1 MQRKLNQILTIGGGS
16 KKRLHF
22 QNPDIYTNNNKPPL
36 YGKIMSKDKPK
47 RILLPPKKRTVTLET
62 SSIIPAT
69 ELLLHDAKAIIGAEL
84 AHYRSKAVRGV
95 TLDPKEARIV
105 QGYLESLVKIQREER
120 EMADAQDLSN
130 LSDSELMHLAKR
142 VLDNNN
148 KTIDKNERSDNESE

>member
-1 MQRKLNQILTIGGGS
+1 MTEQ
-16 KKRLHF
+16 
-22 QNPDIYTNNNKPPL
+22 
-36 YGKIMSKDKPK
+36 KPK
-47 RILLPPKKRTVTLET
+47 RIILPPKKKQVTLET

-120 EMADAQDLSN
+120 EIAETQDLSA
-130 LSDSELMHLAKR
+130 LSDTELMHLAKR
-142 VLDNNN
+142 VLSNNNN
-148 KTIDKNERSDNESE
+148 KTIDKNERSKNESE

>member
-1 MQRKLNQILTIGGGS
+1 MTE
-16 KKRLHF
+16 
-22 QNPDIYTNNNKPPL
+22 
-36 YGKIMSKDKPK
+36 DKPK

-62 SSIIPAT
+62 SSVIPAT

-120 EMADAQDLSN
+120 EIAETQDLSA
-130 LSDSELMHLAKR
+130 LSDVELMHLAKR
-142 VLDNNN
+142 VLENNN
-148 KTIDKNERSDNESE
+148 KQTKDINERSENESN

>member
-1 MQRKLNQILTIGGGS
+1 MPENKDQTKSIEAEP
-16 KKRLHF
+16 KKR
-22 QNPDIYTNNNKPPL
+22 
-36 YGKIMSKDKPK
+36 
-47 RILLPPKKRTVTLET
+47 RVVLPPKKRTVSLEH

-120 EMADAQDLSN
+120 EMASSQDLST
-130 LSDSELMHLAKR
+130 LSDVELLHLAKR
-142 VLDNNN
+142 VLEANHNN
-148 KTIDKNERSDNESE
+148 KK

>member
-1 MQRKLNQILTIGGGS
+1 MTQDKTEPRRIILPS
-16 KKRLHF
+16 KK
-22 QNPDIYTNNNKPPL
+22 
-36 YGKIMSKDKPK
+36 
-47 RILLPPKKRTVTLET
+47 KKVTLET

-120 EMADAQDLSN
+120 EMSEAQDLSA
-130 LSDSELMHLAKR
+130 LSDVELLRLAKR
-142 VLDNNN
+142 VLENNNN
-148 KTIDKNERSDNESE
+148 KTIDKNERSKNESE

>member
-1 MQRKLNQILTIGGGS
+1 LLRYLDGGV
-16 KKRLHF
+16 KKRLDF
-22 QNPDIYTNNNKPPL
+22 TKTLCKMKYKTPL
-36 YGKIMSKDKPK
+36 SGANMTQDKTEPRK
-47 RILLPPKKRTVTLET
+47 ILLPPKKKKVTLET

-120 EMADAQDLSN
+120 EISEAQDLSA
-130 LSDSELMHLAKR
+130 LSDSELMRLAKR
-142 VLDNNN
+142 VLDNNNN
-148 KTIDKNERSDNESE
+148 KTIDKNERSENESN

>member
-1 MQRKLNQILTIGGGS
+1 MTDK
-16 KKRLHF
+16 
-22 QNPDIYTNNNKPPL
+22 
-36 YGKIMSKDKPK
+36 KPK
-47 RILLPPKKRTVTLET
+47 RIILPPKKRPVTLET
-62 SSIIPAT
+62 SSVIPAT

-120 EMADAQDLSN
+120 EMSEAQDLSS

-142 VLDNNN
+142 VLENNN
-148 KTIDKNERSDNESE
+148 NTISKNEKGASDESE

>member
-1 MQRKLNQILTIGGGS
+1 LLRFLHDGGVKNSGFP
-16 KKRLHF
+16 KTPEGEEREIK
-22 QNPDIYTNNNKPPL
+22 TNVK
-36 YGKIMSKDKPK
+36 GKFMTEQKPK
-47 RILLPPKKRTVTLET
+47 RIILPPKKKQVTLET

-120 EMADAQDLSN
+120 EMAEAQDLST
-130 LSDSELMHLAKR
+130 LSDVELLHLAKR
-142 VLDNNN
+142 VLEANKNNN
-148 KTIDKNERSDNESE
+148 KDTTSMQKE

>member
-1 MQRKLNQILTIGGGS
+1 
-16 KKRLHF
+16 
-22 QNPDIYTNNNKPPL
+22 
-36 YGKIMSKDKPK
+36 MSDEKPK
-47 RILLPPKKRTVTLET
+47 RIILPPKKRSVTLET

-120 EMADAQDLSN
+120 EIAETQDLSA
-130 LSDSELMHLAKR
+130 LSDVELMHLAKR
-142 VLDNNN
+142 VLESNN
-148 KTIDKNERSDNESE
+148 KQTKDINERSDNESK

>member
-1 MQRKLNQILTIGGGS
+1 MTQD
-16 KKRLHF
+16 KK
-22 QNPDIYTNNNKPPL
+22 N
-36 YGKIMSKDKPK
+36 PK
-47 RILLPPKKRTVTLET
+47 RIVLPPKKRPISLET
-62 SSIIPAT
+62 SSVIPAT

-120 EMADAQDLSN
+120 EMSEAQDLSS

-142 VLDNNN
+142 VLENNN
-148 KTIDKNERSDNESE
+148 NTISKNEKGASDESE

>member
-1 MQRKLNQILTIGGGS
+1 MT
-16 KKRLHF
+16 
-22 QNPDIYTNNNKPPL
+22 DE
-36 YGKIMSKDKPK
+36 KPK

-120 EMADAQDLSN
+120 EIAETQDLSA
-130 LSDSELMHLAKR
+130 LSDTELMHLAKR
-142 VLDNNN
+142 VLESNN
-148 KTIDKNERSDNESE
+148 KQTKDINERSDNESK

>member
-1 MQRKLNQILTIGGGS
+1 MT
-16 KKRLHF
+16 H
-22 QNPDIYTNNNKPPL
+22 
-36 YGKIMSKDKPK
+36 DKTEPR
-47 RILLPPKKRTVTLET
+47 RIILPPKKRKVSLET

-120 EMADAQDLSN
+120 EIAETQDLST
-130 LSDSELMHLAKR
+130 LSDVELLRLAKR
-142 VLDNNN
+142 VLESNNN
-148 KTIDKNERSDNESE
+148 KTIDKNERSENESE

>member
-1 MQRKLNQILTIGGGS
+1 MTHDRTE
-16 KKRLHF
+16 
-22 QNPDIYTNNNKPPL
+22 
-36 YGKIMSKDKPK
+36 PK
-47 RILLPPKKRTVTLET
+47 RIILPPKKRKVSLET

-120 EMADAQDLSN
+120 EIAETQDLST
-130 LSDSELMHLAKR
+130 LSDTELLHLAKR
-142 VLDNNN
+142 VLESNNI
-148 KTIDKNERSDNESE
+148 KTIDSKETTRRADSRFRTST

>member
-1 MQRKLNQILTIGGGS
+1 MTQDKTEPRRIILPS
-16 KKRLHF
+16 KK
-22 QNPDIYTNNNKPPL
+22 
-36 YGKIMSKDKPK
+36 
-47 RILLPPKKRTVTLET
+47 KKVTLET

-95 TLDPKEARIV
+95 PLDPKEARIV

-120 EMADAQDLSN
+120 EIADAQDLSN

-142 VLDNNN
+142 VLSNNNN
-148 KTIDKNERSDNESE
+148 KTIDKNERSKNESE

>member
-1 MQRKLNQILTIGGGS
+1 MT
-16 KKRLHF
+16 H
-22 QNPDIYTNNNKPPL
+22 
-36 YGKIMSKDKPK
+36 DKTEPK
-47 RILLPPKKRTVTLET
+47 RIILPPKKRKVSLET

-120 EMADAQDLSN
+120 EIAETQDLSA
-130 LSDSELMHLAKR
+130 LSDTELMHLAKR
-142 VLDNNN
+142 VLENNN
-148 KTIDKNERSDNESE
+148 KQTKDINERSKNESK

>member
-1 MQRKLNQILTIGGGS
+1 M
-16 KKRLHF
+16 
-22 QNPDIYTNNNKPPL
+22 TNFKPRRSMKYKPTL
-36 YGKIMSKDKPK
+36 CGENMTHDKTEPR
-47 RILLPPKKRTVTLET
+47 RILLPPKKKKVTLET

-120 EMADAQDLSN
+120 EIADSQDLST
-130 LSDSELMHLAKR
+130 LSDVELLRLAKR
-142 VLDNNN
+142 VLETNN
-148 KTIDKNERSDNESE
+148 KKTISKNERSEDERK

>member
-1 MQRKLNQILTIGGGS
+1 
-16 KKRLHF
+16 
-22 QNPDIYTNNNKPPL
+22 
-36 YGKIMSKDKPK
+36 MSEEKHK
-47 RILLPPKKRTVTLET
+47 RIILPPKKRSVTLES

-120 EMADAQDLSN
+120 EIAETQDLSA
-130 LSDSELMHLAKR
+130 LSDTELMHLAKR
-142 VLDNNN
+142 VLENNN
-148 KTIDKNERSDNESE
+148 KQTKDINERSNNESK

>member
-1 MQRKLNQILTIGGGS
+1 MTQDKPEPRRIILPS
-16 KKRLHF
+16 KK
-22 QNPDIYTNNNKPPL
+22 
-36 YGKIMSKDKPK
+36 
-47 RILLPPKKRTVTLET
+47 KKVTLET

-120 EMADAQDLSN
+120 EISEAQDLSA

-142 VLDNNN
+142 VLSNNNN
-148 KTIDKNERSDNESE
+148 KTIDKNERSKNESE

>member
-1 MQRKLNQILTIGGGS
+1 MTQ
-16 KKRLHF
+16 
-22 QNPDIYTNNNKPPL
+22 
-36 YGKIMSKDKPK
+36 DKTEPK
-47 RILLPPKKRTVTLET
+47 RIILPPKKRKVSLET

-120 EMADAQDLSN
+120 EIAETQDLST
-130 LSDSELMHLAKR
+130 LSDTELLHLAKR
-142 VLDNNN
+142 VLEANNN
-148 KTIDKNERSDNESE
+148 KETISKNERSDDERKWNLCSQS

>member
-1 MQRKLNQILTIGGGS
+1 MTQDKTEPRRIILPS
-16 KKRLHF
+16 KK
-22 QNPDIYTNNNKPPL
+22 
-36 YGKIMSKDKPK
+36 
-47 RILLPPKKRTVTLET
+47 KKVTLET

-120 EMADAQDLSN
+120 EISEAQDLSA
-130 LSDSELMHLAKR
+130 LSDVELLRLAKR
-142 VLDNNN
+142 VLENNNN
-148 KTIDKNERSDNESE
+148 KTIDKNERSKNETE

>member
-1 MQRKLNQILTIGGGS
+1 
-16 KKRLHF
+16 
-22 QNPDIYTNNNKPPL
+22 
-36 YGKIMSKDKPK
+36 MSDEKPK
-47 RILLPPKKRTVTLET
+47 RIILPPKKRSVTLES

-120 EMADAQDLSN
+120 EIAGTQDLSA
-130 LSDSELMHLAKR
+130 LSDVELMRLAKR
-142 VLDNNN
+142 VLENNN
-148 KTIDKNERSDNESE
+148 KQTKDINERSNNESK

>member
-1 MQRKLNQILTIGGGS
+1 
-16 KKRLHF
+16 
-22 QNPDIYTNNNKPPL
+22 
-36 YGKIMSKDKPK
+36 MSEEKPK
-47 RILLPPKKRTVTLET
+47 RIILPPKKRQISLDN

-120 EMADAQDLSN
+120 EVSETQDLSN
-130 LSDSELMHLAKR
+130 LSDTELLHLAKR
-142 VLDNNN
+142 VLAANNN
-148 KTIDKNERSDNESE
+148 KETKSINERSDNERK